1 VITRFLVP
9 ALLLLLLSCAH
20 LPPIS
25 PMDGAS
31 SSGISK
37 ALESRCIFPEGEWQF
52 LHSIRAEM
60 PGGRNFMMM
69 GLTLMSSRLQT
80 RRSVIM
86 TIEGFV
92 IFDGEYDRQV
102 IVHRA
107 LPPFDS
113 PHFAGGLMEDI
124 RLIFFEPDAPV
135 VAFGE
140 LANGSAVRRHQTPD
154 GTIVD
159 IEALPGGDWQIRRY
173 SPSHSLTRT
182 VKALHGVGDR
192 AGFPETIELRACG
205 EQTYSLVMN
214 LLEAVRI
221 ER

>member
-1 VITRFLVP
+1 MITRFLVP
-9 ALLLLLLSCAH
+9 ALLLLPLSCAR
-20 LPPIS
+20 LPPIT
-25 PMDGAS
+25 PQDGAL
-31 SSGISK
+31 SSGISP
-37 ALESRCIFPEGEWQF
+37 APEPRSIFPEGEWQF

-60 PGGRNFMMM
+60 PGGRNFTMM

-86 TIEGFV
+86 TLEGLV
-92 IFDGEYDRQV
+92 IFDGEYDGQI

-124 RLIFFEPDAPV
+124 RLVFFEPDDPV
-135 VAFGE
+135 VAFGR
-140 LANGSAVRRHQTPD
+140 LADGSMVRRHQTPHGD
-154 GTIVD
+154 TVD
-159 IEALPGGDWQIRRY
+159 IEALPGGDWQIQRY

-182 VKALHGVGDR
+182 VRARHGAGDR

-205 EQTYSLVMN
+205 EQTYRLVMN
-214 LLEAVRI
+214 LLEAVRM